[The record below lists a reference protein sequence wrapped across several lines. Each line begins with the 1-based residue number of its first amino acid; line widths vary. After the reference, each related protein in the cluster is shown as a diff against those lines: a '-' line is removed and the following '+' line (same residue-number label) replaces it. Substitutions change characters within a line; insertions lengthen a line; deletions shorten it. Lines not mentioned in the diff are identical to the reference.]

1 MTLAEAASLER
12 PSAWARANTIARWC
26 QTWWAAFFIAALAVV
41 AIFAP
46 LIASH
51 DPVTNTLPEALRAPW
66 GVQGGGSDH
75 LLGTDQNGRDLFS
88 RIVYGARIT
97 LGVALLTISLSAVL
111 GSLLGLL
118 AGYRG
123 GLTDTIIMR
132 FADVLLSLPIF
143 LLAIVVAA
151 SLGPSLG
158 NVIGIIAVLLWPY
171 FTRQIRG
178 ETLALR
184 NLEYIEASRALGA
197 SDLRIMLRHL
207 LPNLVPSI
215 IVFATLQANLVIVAE
230 ASLSFL
236 GVGIPPPSVSWGRMV
251 SEGIDFVY
259 IAWWVA
265 AIPGI
270 AISFVVLSVAFLGDT
285 MRDRLDPTLRN
296 R

>member
-1 MTLAEAASLER
+1 MTLEEAASLEQ
-12 PSAWARANTIARWC
+12 PSGWDRTRRIARWC
-26 QTWWAAFFIAALAVV
+26 QTWWAGFFIVALVIV

-46 LIASH
+46 LIATH
-51 DPVTNTLPEALRAPW
+51 DPVTNALPEALRAPW
-66 GVQGGGSDH
+66 GLEGGGTDH

-88 RIVYGARIT
+88 RIVYGSRIT
-97 LGVALLTISLSAVL
+97 LGVALLTIGLSAVL

-123 GLTDTIIMR
+123 GLTDTIVMR
-132 FADVLLSLPIF
+132 FADILLSLPIF

-151 SLGPSLG
+151 ALGPSLG

-171 FTRQIRG
+171 FARQIRG

-197 SDLRIMLRHL
+197 SDARIMLRHL

-236 GVGIPPPSVSWGRMV
+236 GVGVPPPAVSWGRMV

-259 IAWWVA
+259 ISWWVA

>member
-1 MTLAEAASLER
+1 MTLEEAASLEQ
-12 PSAWARANTIARWC
+12 PSAWDRTRRIARWC
-26 QTWWAAFFIAALAVV
+26 QTWWAGFFIAALVIV

-46 LIASH
+46 LIATH
-51 DPVTNTLPEALRAPW
+51 DPVTNALPEALRAPW
-66 GVQGGGSDH
+66 GLEGGGPDH

-88 RIVYGARIT
+88 RIVYGSRIT
-97 LGVALLTISLSAVL
+97 LGVALLTIGLSAVL

-123 GLTDTIIMR
+123 GLTDTIVMR

-151 SLGPSLG
+151 ALGPSLG

-171 FTRQIRG
+171 FARQIRG

-197 SDLRIMLRHL
+197 SDARIMLRHL

-236 GVGIPPPSVSWGRMV
+236 GVGVPPPAVSWGRMV

-259 IAWWVA
+259 ISWWVA